1 MTIKTDPQYSQGVS
15 RVSSG
20 GERRALGGLLVRK
33 ESWRLSGLAR
43 LILAIAIVGLATW
56 IFLEIYSFLA
66 ITTKESTDT
75 LIVEGWVHEYVLSIA
90 AKEFKTNGYK
100 RLFTTGGPVEG
111 LAGYVNDYQ
120 TAASVGAEGLVKAGV
135 TADAVQMVPSHI
147 IGRDRTYSSAVAL
160 RNWLHDNDVIVNSFN
175 VLTEDTH
182 ARRTR
187 LLFEEVF
194 GSKVRVGVISIPDPG
209 YDQRHW
215 WRYSQGVK
223 DVLTEG
229 VAYIYSK
236 FFFWPSA
243 AESQADLRSQRLE
256 ITGQRTKEDGRANPQ
271 GADFQMREAFT
282 VSYRKI

>member
-33 ESWRLSGLAR
+33 ESWRLSGLGR
-43 LILAIAIVGLATW
+43 LIVAIATAALATW
-56 IFLEIYSFLA
+56 VFFEVYPFLA
-66 ITTKESTDT
+66 ITNAVSTDT
-75 LIVEGWVHEYVLSIA
+75 LVVEGWVHEYALSVA
-90 AKEFKTNGYK
+90 AKEFKTNRYK
-100 RLFTTGGPVEG
+100 RVFTTGGPVEG
-111 LAGYVNDYQ
+111 LGGYVNDYQ
-120 TAASVGAEGLVKAGV
+120 TIASVSAEGLVKAGIA
-135 TADAVQMVPSHI
+135 ADAVQMVPSHI

-160 RNWLHDNDVIVNSFN
+160 RNWLHDNDVSVNSFN
-175 VLTEDTH
+175 VLTENTH

-194 GSKVRVGVISIPDPG
+194 GDKVRVGVMSIPNPD

-229 VAYIYSK
+229 VAYIYAK
-236 FFFWPSA
+236 FLFWPSA
-243 AESQADLRSQRLE
+243 AESQSDFRSQRLE
-256 ITGQRTKEDGRANPQ
+256 ISDQRTGDGR
-271 GADFQMREAFT
+271 
-282 VSYRKI
+282 RKAEHAKH